1 MHLFYNTVI
10 SDNIINLSEEESK
23 HCVRVLRLKQN
34 DIVWITD
41 GLGKMYKTSII
52 DDNKKNCV
60 LQVVEVFNNYEKRPF
75 KLHVAISPLQSA
87 DRIEWFVEKAT
98 EAGIDEIT
106 PILCDRTERKNV
118 NIERLQ
124 KVAISA
130 MKQSLKAYL
139 PIINPLV
146 KYSDF
151 IKLNF
156 NGQKGIAYCID
167 KRKHIVDWYAKNSD
181 CLILIGPEGDFSQ
194 KEIDLALQNK
204 FIGISLGNSRLRTET
219 AAITACIAVN
229 LLNKT

>member
-10 SDNIINLSEEESK
+10 SDNIINLCEEESK

-60 LQVVEVFNNYEKRPF
+60 LQVVEVFENYKKRPF
-75 KLHVAISPLQSA
+75 KLHVAISTLQSA
-87 DRIEWFVEKAT
+87 DRLEWFVEKAT
-98 EAGIDEIT
+98 EVGVDEIT
-106 PILCDRTERKNV
+106 PILCEHSELKNV
-118 NIERLQ
+118 NIKRLQ
-124 KVAISA
+124 KVAVSA

-139 PIINPLV
+139 PKINSLI
-146 KYSDF
+146 KFSDF
-151 IKLNF
+151 IKNDF
-156 NGQKGIAYCID
+156 IGQKGIAYCID
-167 KRKHIVDWYAKNSD
+167 ERKHIADWYTKNSD
-181 CLILIGPEGDFSQ
+181 YLILIGPEGDFSQ

-204 FIGISLGNSRLRTET
+204 FTGISLGNSRLRTET
-219 AAITACIAVN
+219 AAVTACVAVN